1 MSAVSSGNSDDSWV
15 YVMRQDETGNYDLA
29 WIYLD
34 FTSPIYIHISVLRDG
49 VRRGRWMHGKNLFD
63 DPNVDFVDL
72 RTAVGRT
79 ISKEA
84 GYSHLNTAVR
94 SISSSLV
101 VDMDLGGVVQ
111 LERFEPGLLPTSK
124 SEQSLRKM
132 ATLAFP
138 DATPLW

>member
-1 MSAVSSGNSDDSWV
+1 MSTVSSGNSGDSWV
-15 YVMRQDETGNYDLA
+15 YVMRTADDGSGDYDLA

-34 FTSPIYIHISVLRDG
+34 LTSPLYIHVSVLRDG
-49 VRRGRWMHGKNLFD
+49 VRRGRWMHGKDLFD

-72 RTAVGRT
+72 RPGKKIT
-79 ISKEA
+79 KEA

-94 SISSSLV
+94 SLVSSLV
-101 VDMDLGGVVQ
+101 VDMDMGGTVI
-111 LERFEPGLLPTSK
+111 LDAFEPGMFK
-124 SEQSLRKM
+124 ARGEQSLRKM